1 MLRGRCQQR
10 RVSIRACLQ
19 CYAHGCPCS
28 MALLWVGRWHST
40 RGILRCLSSPWR
52 FPYLIAQSQVSL
64 ALGGSSLLRAAVQLP
79 SNHLD
84 TSWWTKS
91 VPIAHPAGPAGRR
104 GLQEGDGPCRDE
116 ELLAP
121 ILGLI
126 FVSLPFV
133 LLLSGLQR
141 MLYVRSSSPWQKP
154 ALKDWDYNKVVQ
166 LSVWTHPARSSQQ
179 FTTCINLSRIQGSRA
194 FEFSMGNS
202 HPFI

>member
-1 MLRGRCQQR
+1 MLCSWLPMQFGSP
-10 RVSIRACLQ
+10 VSWEVALHQGHLKMLVVSSALPVPDC
-19 CYAHGCPCS
+19 AKPGVSCP
-28 MALLWVGRWHST
+28 
-40 RGILRCLSSPWR
+40 
-52 FPYLIAQSQVSL
+52 
-64 ALGGSSLLRAAVQLP
+64 GGSSLLRAAVQLP